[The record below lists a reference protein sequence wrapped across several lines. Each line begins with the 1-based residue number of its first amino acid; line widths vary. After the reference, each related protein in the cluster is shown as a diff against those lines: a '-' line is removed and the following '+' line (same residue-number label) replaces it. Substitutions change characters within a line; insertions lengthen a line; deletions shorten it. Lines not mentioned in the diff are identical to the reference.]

1 MNQAELFLKGGNP
14 EFVLYG
20 SDVATK
26 SKLFVKNTVNLRSE
40 IKMTHLRKLEDMID
54 KYYHSM
60 IDGLIEA
67 KKMMADFI
75 G

>member
-1 MNQAELFLKGGNP
+1 MKGGKYVILLISP

-20 SDVATK
+20 SDIATK

-40 IKMTHLRKLEDMID
+40 IKMSHVRKLEDMID

>member
-1 MNQAELFLKGGNP
+1 MSH
-14 EFVLYG
+14 V
-20 SDVATK
+20 
-26 SKLFVKNTVNLRSE
+26 
-40 IKMTHLRKLEDMID
+40 RKLEDMID